1 MTFYNKEKQEIY
13 TRSIVSMPVTFLCNS
28 NINDIPEVRI
38 IYKLRLIALFR
49 FVLPMPFVEYD

>member
-13 TRSIVSMPVTFLCNS
+13 TRSMPATFLCNY

-49 FVLPMPFVEYD
+49 FVLLMPFVKYD